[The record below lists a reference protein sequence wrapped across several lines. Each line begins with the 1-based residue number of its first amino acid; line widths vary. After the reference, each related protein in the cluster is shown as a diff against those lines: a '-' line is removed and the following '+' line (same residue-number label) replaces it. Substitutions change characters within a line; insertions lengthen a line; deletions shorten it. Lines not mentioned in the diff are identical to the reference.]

1 MTDNTRQEKILAA
14 IDSLLAGEPRTPD
27 EDQDLERLLL
37 LAGELDSG
45 RPVPTDS
52 FRRQLDAR
60 LRRLQTDADVL
71 PAEPVIKPRVRRPWL
86 PGWLTLPRTGAVMAA
101 LVIGLGAIGL
111 TGALIRGKGALDTA
125 RTPESGL
132 VSDTGRAV
140 PGTDA
145 LSDQKAAGQPGTGD
159 YLSGETGTAGV
170 NGSTSSPAA
179 ADTGGGEAVIP
190 GLPSTQRVIQNA
202 DYEIEVAT
210 GDFQDRYN
218 QVTALAARY
227 GGYVVIANT
236 RKTGEDRP
244 LTGSITIRV
253 ANTGD
258 NFTRAQTELDSMG
271 TVIRKDISG
280 QDVTQDY
287 VDLQSRLRNAEAQ
300 EAQLLSL
307 MQKAQSID
315 DILTVQSRLAD
326 IQLQIEQLKGRL
338 QYVEGRTDFAS
349 ISVELREATDGIPDT
364 GGSGTNWGFVDA
376 LEYAGWLAVQ
386 TVNFVIM
393 AMGIIIPVGLISAL
407 LLALGYR
414 LWRRRV

>member
-1 MTDNTRQEKILAA
+1 MTDNTRQQKILAA

-37 LAGELDSG
+37 LAGELNSG
-45 RPVPTDS
+45 RPEPTDS
-52 FRRQLDAR
+52 FRRQLDER

-71 PAEPVIKPRVRRPWL
+71 PAEPVMKPRVRRPWL
-86 PGWLTLPRTGAVMAA
+86 PGWLTLPRAGAVMAA

-111 TGALIRGKGALDTA
+111 TGALIRGKGTLDTT
-125 RTPESGL
+125 RTPENGL
-132 VSDTGRAV
+132 ISDTGRTV

-145 LSDQKAAGQPGTGD
+145 LSDQKAAGLPGTDD

-170 NGSTSSPAA
+170 GDNTSSPAA

-190 GLPSTQRVIQNA
+190 GLPLTQRVIQNA

-210 GDFQDRYN
+210 GDFQDRYS

-227 GGYVVIANT
+227 GGYVVTANT

-258 NFTRAQTELDSMG
+258 NFTRARTELDGMG
-271 TVIRKDISG
+271 MVIRKDISG
-280 QDVTQDY
+280 QDVIQDY

-338 QYVEGRTDFAS
+338 QYIEGRTDFAS

-364 GGSGTNWGFVDA
+364 GGSDTNWGFVDA

-386 TVNFVIM
+386 TINFVIM
-393 AMGIIIPVGLISAL
+393 ALGIIIPVGLISAL
-407 LLALGYR
+407 LFTLGYR
-414 LWRRRV
+414 LWRRRG